1 MSSPNLDAFSSSP
14 EPAVSGSRPWI
25 RRLLGNAGAVVG
37 LALLTSIAI
46 AAAFAGWLAP
56 HDPLLANPAIRHLSP
71 FTPVHWLGTDELGRD
86 ILSRLLF
93 GARLALLVA
102 VVPTLLALLAGGC
115 IGLVVGYMGGASDS
129 ATMRV
134 FDVMFAFPGIL
145 LALGIGAALGPGLG
159 SMIIA
164 IVVVTIPA
172 FGRVVRGGVLA
183 AKRELYVEAA
193 RSLGYSHWRVAAR
206 HILPNILGPIVVYA
220 TLQTGRNVILAASL
234 SFLGLGPQ
242 PPTPDWGQMLSSGRT
257 ALAVA
262 PHVATIPGLAI
273 VLLAIAFN
281 LMGDG
286 ARDLL
291 DPRLKRQL
299 P

>member
-1 MSSPNLDAFSSSP
+1 MKRALS
-14 EPAVSGSRPWI
+14 
-25 RRLLGNAGAVVG
+25 NAGIAAG
-37 LALLTSIAI
+37 LALLILVLFVAV
-46 AAAFAGWLAP
+46 FADALAP
-56 HDPLLANPAIRHLSP
+56 HDPLLADPRVRNLGL
-71 FTPVHWLGTDELGRD
+71 FTPGHWLGTDELGRD

-102 VVPTLLALLAGGC
+102 VVPTAIALAIGGC
-115 IGLVVGYMGGASDS
+115 IGLAVGYAGGAWDS
-129 ATMRV
+129 ATMRL

-145 LALGIGAALGPGLG
+145 LALGVGVALGAGLG
-159 SMIIA
+159 SMIVA
-164 IVVVTIPA
+164 MVVVTIPA

-183 AKRELYVEAA
+183 AKTELYVEAA
-193 RSLGYSHWRVAAR
+193 RSLGYSPWRVAAR

-257 ALAVA
+257 ALAIA
-262 PHVATIPGLAI
+262 PHVATVPGLAI

-281 LMGDG
+281 LLGDG
-286 ARDLL
+286 VRDLL
-291 DPRLKRQL
+291 DPRMRQQ

>member
-1 MSSPNLDAFSSSP
+1 MKRTMS
-14 EPAVSGSRPWI
+14 
-25 RRLLGNAGAVVG
+25 NAGIVAG
-37 LALLTSIAI
+37 LALLILVIAV
-46 AAAFAGWLAP
+46 AVFADGLAP
-56 HDPLLANPAIRHLSP
+56 HDPLLADPSIRNLGP
-71 FTPVHWLGTDELGRD
+71 FTPGHWLGTDELGRD

-102 VVPTLLALLAGGC
+102 VVPTAIALAIGGCVGLAVGYAGG
-115 IGLVVGYMGGASDS
+115 AWDS
-129 ATMRV
+129 ATMRL

-145 LALGIGAALGPGLG
+145 LALGVGVALGSGLG

-164 IVVVTIPA
+164 MVVVTIPA

-183 AKRELYVEAA
+183 AKAELYVEAA
-193 RSLGYSHWRVAAR
+193 RSLGYGHVRVAAR

-257 ALAVA
+257 ALAIA

-281 LMGDG
+281 LLGDG

-291 DPRLKRQL
+291 DPRMRQQ

>member
-1 MSSPNLDAFSSSP
+1 MKQALS
-14 EPAVSGSRPWI
+14 
-25 RRLLGNAGAVVG
+25 NAGIAAG
-37 LALLTSIAI
+37 LALLILVIAV
-46 AAAFAGWLAP
+46 AVLADWLAP
-56 HDPLLANPAIRHLSP
+56 HDPLLADPSIRNLGL
-71 FTPVHWLGTDELGRD
+71 FTSGHWFGTDELGRD

-102 VVPTLLALLAGGC
+102 VVPTALALLIGGFIGLAVGYAGG
-115 IGLVVGYMGGASDS
+115 AWDS
-129 ATMRV
+129 ATMRL

-145 LALGIGAALGPGLG
+145 LALGVGVALGAGLA

-164 IVVVTIPA
+164 MVVVTVPA

-183 AKRELYVEAA
+183 AKAELYVEAA

-206 HILPNILGPIVVYA
+206 HILPNIMGPIVVYA

-257 ALAVA
+257 ALAIA

-281 LMGDG
+281 LLGDG

-291 DPRLKRQL
+291 DSRMRQQ

>member
-1 MSSPNLDAFSSSP
+1 
-14 EPAVSGSRPWI
+14 
-25 RRLLGNAGAVVG
+25 
-37 LALLTSIAI
+37 
-46 AAAFAGWLAP
+46 
-56 HDPLLANPAIRHLSP
+56 
-71 FTPVHWLGTDELGRD
+71 
-86 ILSRLLF
+86 
-93 GARLALLVA
+93 
-102 VVPTLLALLAGGC
+102 
-115 IGLVVGYMGGASDS
+115 
-129 ATMRV
+129 
-134 FDVMFAFPGIL
+134 
-145 LALGIGAALGPGLG
+145 
-159 SMIIA
+159 MIIA

-183 AKRELYVEAA
+183 AKAELYVEAA
-193 RSLGYSHWRVAAR
+193 RSLGYGPWRVAAR

-242 PPTPDWGQMLSSGRT
+242 PPTPDWGQMLSSGRS
-257 ALAVA
+257 ALAIA

-281 LMGDG
+281 LLGDG

-291 DPRLKRQL
+291 DPRMRQQ

>member
-1 MSSPNLDAFSSSP
+1 MRQALSH
-14 EPAVSGSRPWI
+14 
-25 RRLLGNAGAVVG
+25 AGIAAG
-37 LALLTSIAI
+37 LALLALIVVVAI
-46 AAAFAGWLAP
+46 LAGRLAP
-56 HDPLLANPAIRHLSP
+56 HDPLLANPSFRNLGL
-71 FTPVHWLGTDELGRD
+71 FTPGHWLGTDELGRD

-102 VVPTLLALLAGGC
+102 VVPTAIALLIGGC
-115 IGLVVGYMGGASDS
+115 IGLAVGYAGGAWDS
-129 ATMRV
+129 ATMRL

-145 LALGIGAALGPGLG
+145 LALGIGVALGAGLG

-164 IVVVTIPA
+164 MVVVTIPA

-183 AKRELYVEAA
+183 AKAELYVEAA

-206 HILPNILGPIVVYA
+206 HILPNIVGPIVVYA

-257 ALAVA
+257 ALAIA

-281 LMGDG
+281 LLGDG

-291 DPRLKRQL
+291 DPRMNRQT

>member
-1 MSSPNLDAFSSSP
+1 MKRALS
-14 EPAVSGSRPWI
+14 
-25 RRLLGNAGAVVG
+25 NAG
-37 LALLTSIAI
+37 I
-46 AAAFAGWLAP
+46 AAGLTLLILVIVVAVFADALAP
-56 HDPLLANPAIRHLSP
+56 HDPLLADPRIRNLGL
-71 FTPVHWLGTDELGRD
+71 FTPGHWLGTDELGRD

-102 VVPTLLALLAGGC
+102 VVPTAIALLIGGC
-115 IGLVVGYMGGASDS
+115 IGLAVGYAGGAWDS
-129 ATMRV
+129 ATMRL

-145 LALGIGAALGPGLG
+145 LALGVGVALGAGLG
-159 SMIIA
+159 SMIVA
-164 IVVVTIPA
+164 MVVVTIPA

-183 AKRELYVEAA
+183 AKAELYVEAA
-193 RSLGYSHWRVAAR
+193 RSLGYSPWRVAAR

-257 ALAVA
+257 ALAIA
-262 PHVATIPGLAI
+262 PHVATVPGLAI

-281 LMGDG
+281 LLGDG
-286 ARDLL
+286 VRDLL
-291 DPRLKRQL
+291 DPRMRQQ

>member
-1 MSSPNLDAFSSSP
+1 MTGSTVPMADGRGA
-14 EPAVSGSRPWI
+14 PAWVAQLASNR
-25 RRLLGNAGAVVG
+25 AVVAG
-37 LALLTSIAI
+37 TLVLATIVF
-46 AAAFAGWLAP
+46 AAVFADLLAP
-56 HDPLLANPAIRHLSP
+56 LDPLVADPAKRHLRP
-71 FTPVHWLGTDELGRD
+71 FAPGHVLGTDELGRD
-86 ILSRLLF
+86 ILSRLLV

-102 VVPTLLALLAGGC
+102 VAPTMVALVAGGC
-115 IGLVVGYMGGASDS
+115 IGLMVGYAGGKWDS
-129 ATMRV
+129 VVMRV

-164 IVVVTIPA
+164 MIVVTIPA
-172 FGRVVRGGVLA
+172 FGRVVRGSVLA
-183 AKRELYVEAA
+183 VKEEPYVEAA
-193 RSLGYSHWRVAAR
+193 RALGYGDWRIAMR
-206 HILPNILGPIVVYA
+206 HILPNVLGPAVVYA

-242 PPTPDWGQMLSSGRT
+242 PPAPDWGQMLSTGRT
-257 ALAVA
+257 ALATA

-273 VLLAIAFN
+273 VLLAIGFN
-281 LMGDG
+281 LLGDG

-291 DPRLKRQL
+291 DPRMRRER

>member
-1 MSSPNLDAFSSSP
+1 MRQSLS
-14 EPAVSGSRPWI
+14 
-25 RRLLGNAGAVVG
+25 NAGIAAG
-37 LALLTSIAI
+37 LTLLTVIVLVAV
-46 AAAFAGWLAP
+46 FADWLAP
-56 HDPLLANPAIRHLSP
+56 HDPLLADPSIRNLGLFAP
-71 FTPVHWLGTDELGRD
+71 GYWLGTDELGRD

-102 VVPTLLALLAGGC
+102 VVPTAIALLIGGC
-115 IGLVVGYMGGASDS
+115 VGLAVGYVGGAWDS
-129 ATMRV
+129 ATMRL

-145 LALGIGAALGPGLG
+145 LALGIGVALGAGLG

-164 IVVVTIPA
+164 MVVVTIPA

-183 AKRELYVEAA
+183 AKAELYVEAA
-193 RSLGYSHWRVAAR
+193 RSLGYSPWRVAAR

-242 PPTPDWGQMLSSGRT
+242 PPTPDWGQMLSSGRA
-257 ALAVA
+257 ALAIA

-281 LMGDG
+281 LLGDG

-291 DPRLKRQL
+291 DPRMSRQQ

>member
-1 MSSPNLDAFSSSP
+1 M
-14 EPAVSGSRPWI
+14 
-25 RRLLGNAGAVVG
+25 RRLFSNPAIVIGILV
-37 LALLTSIAI
+37 LTGIV
-46 AAAFAGWLAP
+46 AAAALAGVLAP
-56 HDPLLANPAIRHLSP
+56 HDPLLANPSIRHLRP
-71 FTPVHWLGTDELGRD
+71 FTPGHLLGTDELGRD

-93 GARLALLVA
+93 GTRLALLVA
-102 VVPTLLALLAGGC
+102 VVPTMIALIVGGC
-115 IGLVVGYMGGASDS
+115 IGLSVGYVGGAWDS

-164 IVVVTIPA
+164 MVVVTIPA
-172 FGRVVRGGVLA
+172 FGRVVRGSVLA
-183 AKRELYVEAA
+183 AKEEQYVEAA
-193 RSLGYSHWRVAAR
+193 RTLGYSHWRVALN
-206 HILPNILGPIVVYA
+206 HILPNVLGPVVVYA

-242 PPTPDWGQMLSSGRT
+242 PPTPDWGQMLSTGRT
-257 ALAVA
+257 ALAIA
-262 PHVATIPGLAI
+262 AHVATIPGLAI
-273 VLLAIAFN
+273 VLLAIGFN
-281 LMGDG
+281 LLGDG

-291 DPRLKRQL
+291 DPRMKRER

>member
-1 MSSPNLDAFSSSP
+1 M
-14 EPAVSGSRPWI
+14 
-25 RRLLGNAGAVVG
+25 RRLLSNPGVAIG
-37 LALLTSIAI
+37 LVLLASIVI
-46 AAAFAGWLAP
+46 AAVLAGELAP
-56 HDPLLANPAIRHLSP
+56 HDPLLANPAIRHLRP
-71 FTPVHWLGTDELGRD
+71 FTPGHWLGTDELGRD

-102 VVPTLLALLAGGC
+102 VVPTVIALLAGGC
-115 IGLVVGYMGGASDS
+115 IGLVVGYVGGAWDG

-159 SMIIA
+159 SMIVA
-164 IVVVTIPA
+164 MVVVTIPA

-183 AKRELYVEAA
+183 AKQELYVEAA
-193 RSLGYSHWRVAAR
+193 RSLGYRPWRVAAY
-206 HILPNILGPIVVYA
+206 HILPNILGPVVVYA

-262 PHVATIPGLAI
+262 PHVATIPGVAI

-286 ARDLL
+286 VRDLL
-291 DPRLKRQL
+291 DPRLKRR
-299 P
+299 PT

>member
-1 MSSPNLDAFSSSP
+1 MSVLASSPDRRRF
-14 EPAVSGSRPWI
+14 RP
-25 RRLLGNAGAVVG
+25 NAGVTAG
-37 LALLTSIAI
+37 LAILVAI
-46 AAAFAGWLAP
+46 VVAAIFAGGLAP
-56 HDPLLANPAIRHLSP
+56 HDPLLANPSIRNLHP
-71 FTPVHWLGTDELGRD
+71 FTAGHWLGTDELGRD

-102 VVPTLLALLAGGC
+102 VVPTVIALVAGGC
-115 IGLVVGYMGGASDS
+115 IGLVVGYLGGGWDS
-129 ATMRV
+129 ATMRL

-164 IVVVTIPA
+164 MVVVTVPA

-183 AKRELYVEAA
+183 AKEELYVEAA
-193 RSLGYSHWRVAAR
+193 RSLGYSHWRVAAL
-206 HILPNILGPIVVYA
+206 HILPNLLGPVVVYA

-242 PPTPDWGQMLSSGRT
+242 PPTPDWGQMLSAGRT

-262 PHVATIPGLAI
+262 PHVSTIPGLAI
-273 VLLAIAFN
+273 VLLAISFN

-286 ARDLL
+286 VRDLL
-291 DPRLKRQL
+291 DPRLKRRQ

>member
-1 MSSPNLDAFSSSP
+1 MKRALSNTGIA
-14 EPAVSGSRPWI
+14 A
-25 RRLLGNAGAVVG
+25 G
-37 LALLTSIAI
+37 LALLILVLFVAV
-46 AAAFAGWLAP
+46 FADGLAP
-56 HDPLLANPAIRHLSP
+56 HDPLLANPSIRNLGL
-71 FTPVHWLGTDELGRD
+71 FTPGHWLGTDELGRD

-102 VVPTLLALLAGGC
+102 VVPTAIALAIGGCVGLAVGYAGG
-115 IGLVVGYMGGASDS
+115 AWDS
-129 ATMRV
+129 ATMRL

-145 LALGIGAALGPGLG
+145 LALGVGVALGAGLG

-164 IVVVTIPA
+164 MVVVTIPA
-172 FGRVVRGGVLA
+172 FGRVVRGGVLV
-183 AKRELYVEAA
+183 AKAELYVEAA
-193 RSLGYSHWRVAAR
+193 RSLGYSPWRVAAR

-257 ALAVA
+257 ALAIA

-281 LMGDG
+281 LLGDG

-291 DPRLKRQL
+291 DPRMRQQ